1 MSTNEEPG
9 QPDPT
14 LYIDRL
20 QADDAFC
27 REAAAWSLGEIG
39 DARAARPLAGLILRE
54 IQTVPH
60 EEVVRAAAVAIA
72 RIGAVDALYAL
83 MRALCSFG
91 RSEAVEEETVVEVV
105 EALGEVGG
113 PNAVREATER
123 LVRETAG
130 RPHAPGLAVVARLLL
145 ERLSL
150 CGDAA
155 VATLRRL
162 ARGGPESFRPIAQ
175 RVYTAL

>member
-1 MSTNEEPG
+1 MREEPG

-20 QADDAFC
+20 QDDDAFC

-39 DARAARPLAGLILRE
+39 DKRAARPLAGLILRE
-54 IQTVPH
+54 IQDDPH
-60 EEVVRAAAVAIA
+60 EEVVRAAAAAIA
-72 RIGAVDALYAL
+72 RLGAVDALYAL
-83 MRALCSFG
+83 VRALCSFG
-91 RSEAVEEETVVEVV
+91 RSMAVEEETVVEVV

-123 LVRETAG
+123 LVRDTAG
-130 RPHAPGLAVVARLLL
+130 RPHAPGLAVVTHVLLARLG
-145 ERLSL
+145 L

-155 VATLRRL
+155 VATLKRL
-162 ARGGPESFRPIAQ
+162 ARVGPEPIRPVAQ
-175 RVYTAL
+175 YFCAAL

>member
-1 MSTNEEPG
+1 LSVEPAE
-9 QPDPT
+9 PDPS

-20 QADDAFC
+20 LDEDAFH

-39 DARAARPLAGLILRE
+39 NPRASRPLAGLILRE
-54 IQTVPH
+54 LEGERH
-60 EEVVRAAAVAIA
+60 EEVVRAAAGAIG
-72 RIGAVDALYAL
+72 RLGGTDALYAL
-83 MRALCSFG
+83 VKALCVLG
-91 RSEAVEEETVVEVV
+91 HAEEVEEETVVEIA

-130 RPHAPGLAVVARLLL
+130 RPHAPGLAVVSRVLLN
-145 ERLSL
+145 RLSL

-162 ARGGPESFRPIAQ
+162 ARGGPEGIRPIAQ
-175 RVYTAL
+175 SVWTTL

>member
-1 MSTNEEPG
+1 MNTQPG

-14 LYIDRL
+14 LYIGRL
-20 QADDAFC
+20 LDQDPFC

-39 DARAARPLAGLILRE
+39 DMRAARPLAGLILRE
-54 IQTVPH
+54 LQAVPD
-60 EEVVRAAAVAIA
+60 EDVVRAAAGAIT
-72 RIGAVDALYAL
+72 RLGATEALYAL
-83 MRALCSFG
+83 VRALCAFG
-91 RSEAVEEETVVEVV
+91 KSAEVEEETVIEVV

-130 RPHAPGLAVVARLLL
+130 RPHAPGLAVVTRVLLARLG
-145 ERLSL
+145 L

-162 ARGGPESFRPIAQ
+162 ARVGPDSIRPVAQ
-175 RVYTAL
+175 RVYATL

>member
-1 MSTNEEPG
+1 LNTEPG

-20 QADDAFC
+20 LDEDAFC

-54 IQTVPH
+54 LQAEPH
-60 EEVVRAAAVAIA
+60 EEVVRAAAGAIA
-72 RIGAVDALYAL
+72 RLGATDALYAL
-83 MRALCSFG
+83 VKALCAFG
-91 RSEAVEEETVVEVV
+91 RAVVVEEETVVDVV

-130 RPHAPGLAVVARLLL
+130 RPHAPGLAVVCHVLL
-145 ERLSL
+145 ERLGL

-155 VATLRRL
+155 VATLKRL
-162 ARGGPESFRPIAQ
+162 ARGGPDGIRPIAQ

>member
-1 MSTNEEPG
+1 MNAQPG

-14 LYIDRL
+14 LYIGRL
-20 QADDAFC
+20 LDEDAFC

-54 IQTVPH
+54 LQTVPH

-72 RIGAVDALYAL
+72 RLGAVDALYAL
-83 MRALCSFG
+83 VKALCAFG
-91 RSEAVEEETVVEVV
+91 HAEEVEEETVVEVV
-105 EALGEVGG
+105 EAIGEVGG

-123 LVRETAG
+123 LVRDTAG
-130 RPHAPGLAVVARLLL
+130 RPHAPGLAVVSGVLLSRLG
-145 ERLSL
+145 L

-155 VATLRRL
+155 VATLKRL
-162 ARGGPESFRPIAQ
+162 ARVGPEPFRPIAE

>member
-1 MSTNEEPG
+1 LNTEPR

-14 LYIDRL
+14 LYIGRL
-20 QADDAFC
+20 HDDDAFH
-27 REAAAWSLGEIG
+27 REAAAWTLGEIG
-39 DARAARPLAGLILRE
+39 DIRAARPLAGLILRE
-54 IQTVPH
+54 IQTAPH

-72 RIGAVDALYAL
+72 RLGATDALYAL
-83 MRALCSFG
+83 MRALCLFG
-91 RSEAVEEETVVEVV
+91 RAEMVEDETVIEVV

-130 RPHAPGLAVVARLLL
+130 RPHAPGLAVVSRVLLSRLG
-145 ERLSL
+145 L

-162 ARGGPESFRPIAQ
+162 ARVGPEPIGRMAQ
-175 RVYTAL
+175 RVCAAL

>member
-1 MSTNEEPG
+1 LNTEPG

-20 QADDAFC
+20 LDEDAFC

-54 IQTVPH
+54 VQFEPH
-60 EEVVRAAAVAIA
+60 EEVVRAAAGAIA
-72 RIGAVDALYAL
+72 RLGATEALYAL
-83 MRALCSFG
+83 VRALCAFG
-91 RSEAVEEETVVEVV
+91 CAEDVEEETVIEVS
-105 EALGEVGG
+105 EALNEVGG
-113 PNAVREATER
+113 PNAMREATER

-130 RPHAPGLAVVARLLL
+130 RPHAPGLAVVCRVLLS
-145 ERLSL
+145 RLSL

-155 VATLRRL
+155 VATLKRL
-162 ARGGPESFRPIAQ
+162 ARGGPDGIRPIAQ
-175 RVYTAL
+175 RVYTTL

>member
-1 MSTNEEPG
+1 MNTEPG

-20 QADDAFC
+20 LDNDAFC

-39 DARAARPLAGLILRE
+39 DARAGRPLAGLILRE
-54 IQTVPH
+54 IQAAPH
-60 EEVVRAAAVAIA
+60 EEVVRAAAGAIA
-72 RIGAVDALYAL
+72 RLGATDALYAL
-83 MRALCSFG
+83 MKALCAFG
-91 RSEAVEEETVVEVV
+91 RAEEVEEETVVEVI

-130 RPHAPGLAVVARLLL
+130 RPHAPGLAVVCRVLLN
-145 ERLSL
+145 RLSL

-155 VATLRRL
+155 VATLKRL
-162 ARGGPESFRPIAQ
+162 ARGGPDSIRPIAQ
-175 RVYTAL
+175 HVYTTL

>member
-1 MSTNEEPG
+1 MNTEPG

-20 QADDAFC
+20 LDEDAFC

-39 DARAARPLAGLILRE
+39 DTRAARPLAGLILRE
-54 IQTVPH
+54 MQAVPH
-60 EEVVRAAAVAIA
+60 EEVVRAAALAIA
-72 RIGAVDALYAL
+72 RLGATDALYAL
-83 MRALCSFG
+83 VKALCVFG
-91 RSEAVEEETVVEVV
+91 KAEEVEEETVIEIA

-113 PNAVREATER
+113 PNAIREATER

-130 RPHAPGLAVVARLLL
+130 RPHAPGLAVVCRVLLN
-145 ERLSL
+145 RLSL

-155 VATLRRL
+155 VATLKRL
-162 ARGGPESFRPIAQ
+162 ARGGPESIRPIAQ
-175 RVYTAL
+175 RVYTTL

>member
-1 MSTNEEPG
+1 LRTEPG

-20 QADDAFC
+20 LDEDAFC
-27 REAAAWSLGEIG
+27 REAAAWTLGEIG
-39 DARAARPLAGLILRE
+39 DSRAGRPLAGLILRE
-54 IQTVPH
+54 LKVAPH
-60 EEVVRAAAVAIA
+60 EEVVRAAATAIA
-72 RIGAVDALYAL
+72 RLGAIDALYAL
-83 MRALCSFG
+83 VRALCAFG
-91 RSEAVEEETVVEVV
+91 RASGVEEETVVEVV

-130 RPHAPGLAVVARLLL
+130 RPHAPGLAVVSRVLLARLG
-145 ERLSL
+145 L

-155 VATLRRL
+155 VATLKRL
-162 ARGGPESFRPIAQ
+162 ARVGPEPIRPIAQ

>member
-1 MSTNEEPG
+1 LNTEPG

-20 QADDAFC
+20 LDENAFC

-54 IQTVPH
+54 LQDQPH
-60 EEVVRAAAVAIA
+60 EEVVRAAAGAIA
-72 RIGAVDALYAL
+72 RLGATESLYAL
-83 MRALCSFG
+83 VKALCVFG
-91 RSEAVEEETVVEVV
+91 GSEEVEEETVVEVA

-130 RPHAPGLAVVARLLL
+130 RPHAPGLGVVCRVLLS
-145 ERLSL
+145 RLSL

-162 ARGGPESFRPIAQ
+162 ARGGPDGIRPIAQ
-175 RVYTAL
+175 RVYGTL

>member
-1 MSTNEEPG
+1 MNTEPG

-20 QADDAFC
+20 LDDDAFC

-39 DARAARPLAGLILRE
+39 DARAGRPLAGLILRE
-54 IQTVPH
+54 VQAEAH
-60 EEVVRAAAVAIA
+60 EEVVRAAAGAIA
-72 RIGAVDALYAL
+72 RLGATDALYAL
-83 MRALCSFG
+83 VRALCAFG
-91 RSEAVEEETVVEVV
+91 RSEDVEEETVVEVV

-130 RPHAPGLAVVARLLL
+130 RAHAPGLAVVCRVLLN
-145 ERLSL
+145 RLSL

-162 ARGGPESFRPIAQ
+162 ARVGPGEIRPIAQ
-175 RVYTAL
+175 RVYTTL

>member
-1 MSTNEEPG
+1 LNKDPG

-20 QADDAFC
+20 QDEDAFC

-39 DARAARPLAGLILRE
+39 DLRAARPLAGLILRE

-72 RIGAVDALYAL
+72 RLGAIDALYAL

-91 RSEAVEEETVVEVV
+91 RADGVEEETVVEVV

-130 RPHAPGLAVVARLLL
+130 RPHAPGLAVVSGVLLN
-145 ERLSL
+145 RLSL

-155 VATLRRL
+155 VATLKRL
-162 ARGGPESFRPIAQ
+162 ARGGPESIRPIAQ
-175 RVYTAL
+175 HVYTTL

>member
-1 MSTNEEPG
+1 VYTQPG

-14 LYIDRL
+14 LYIGRL
-20 QADDAFC
+20 FDEDAFC
-27 REAAAWSLGEIG
+27 REAAAWTLGEIG
-39 DARAARPLAGLILRE
+39 DARAGRPLAGLILRE
-54 IQTVPH
+54 IQEDPH

-72 RIGAVDALYAL
+72 RLNSIDALYAL
-83 MRALCSFG
+83 MRALCTFG
-91 RSEAVEEETVVEVV
+91 RSEGVEEETVVEVV

-130 RPHAPGLAVVARLLL
+130 RPHAPGLAVVTRVLLARLG
-145 ERLSL
+145 L

-155 VATLRRL
+155 VATLKRL
-162 ARGGPESFRPIAQ
+162 ARVGPEPIRPVAQ
-175 RVYTAL
+175 HFFAAL

>member
-1 MSTNEEPG
+1 MSTNTEPG

-20 QADDAFC
+20 QDDDPFC

-54 IQTVPH
+54 IQTAPH
-60 EEVVRAAAVAIA
+60 EEVVRAAAMAIA
-72 RIGAVDALYAL
+72 RLGAVDALYAL
-83 MRALCSFG
+83 VRALCSFG
-91 RSEAVEEETVVEVV
+91 RALVVEEETVVEVV

-130 RPHAPGLAVVARLLL
+130 RPHAPGLAVVTRVLLARLG
-145 ERLSL
+145 L

-155 VATLRRL
+155 EATLRRL
-162 ARGGPESFRPIAQ
+162 ARGGPEPIRPVAQ
-175 RVYTAL
+175 HFCATL